1 LISADE
7 AMTTNPTNQIP
18 VRVYSTFQRHVTSI
32 ELQSNQAALTSH
44 LLG

>member
-1 LISADE
+1 
-7 AMTTNPTNQIP
+7 MTTNPTNQIP